1 MIKKMLGS
9 KKVRFVLVGLANTGV
24 DFGVLFALVYGLSA
38 PTVLAN
44 VVSTSTAL
52 VVSYTLNKKAVF
64 RSTSSHKVRQFVM
77 FLAVTL
83 AGLWVLQNIVIHFMT
98 SVPGVGESGAGLL
111 LAKLL
116 ATVCSMVWNYIWYS
130 RVIFKEQHARQI

>member
-24 DFGVLFALVYGLSA
+24 DFGVLFALVYGLGTPA
-38 PTVLAN
+38 VLAN

-64 RSTSSHKVRQFVM
+64 RSTSSRKVRQFVM
-77 FLAVTL
+77 FLVVT
-83 AGLWVLQNIVIHFMT
+83 GLWVLQNIVIHFVT

-116 ATVCSMVWNYIWYS
+116 ATACSMVWNYIWYS
-130 RVIFKEQHARQI
+130 RVIFKEQHAR